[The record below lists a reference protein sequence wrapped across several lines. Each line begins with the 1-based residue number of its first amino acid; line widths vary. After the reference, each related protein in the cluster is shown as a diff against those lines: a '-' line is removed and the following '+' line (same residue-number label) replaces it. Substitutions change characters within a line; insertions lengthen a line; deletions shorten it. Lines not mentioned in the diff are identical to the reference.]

1 MNKFVTLD
9 IETLGTPSDCGT
21 THIVMPSA
29 AFVVWKGIQ
38 ELPTIIYCGFDVR
51 EQLFQ
56 GAKVSAGTISF
67 WMKEAMSGNQAAT
80 TLISELN
87 DKPMSAYRIWN
98 PSNDG
103 NLIPATNER
112 IFKDIVAHM
121 VFNNYDSLRY
131 YGNGP
136 DFDMT
141 IYDTNSYH
149 ANKGMPLVPWSFW
162 NIRSARNAKEYAFP
176 PDQDYGSTLRNAEV
190 WAHRVFKEY
199 NIISSTKHTPSKH
212 NPIYDALVESF
223 IIGHTE
229 EK

>member
-9 IETLGTPSDCGT
+9 IETLGTPGDCGT
-21 THIVMPSA
+21 THVVMPSA
-29 AFVVWKGIQ
+29 AFVVWKGVQ

-56 GAKVSAGTISF
+56 GAKVSAGTVAF

-87 DKPMSAYRIWN
+87 DKPLSGYQIWN
-98 PSNDG
+98 S
-103 NLIPATNER
+103 LSTLERISTTNED
-112 IFKDIVAHM
+112 IFKAIVAHM
-121 VFNNYDSLRY
+121 VFNKYDMLRY

-141 IYDTNSYH
+141 IYEANSYH
-149 ANKGMPLVPWSFW
+149 ANKGMPSVPWAFW
-162 NIRSARNAKEYAFP
+162 NIRSARNAKEDPAFKEI
-176 PDQDYGSTLRNAEV
+176 SKEAEV

-199 NIISSTKHTPSKH
+199 NIISDTNHTPSKH

-223 IIGHTE
+223 IIFHTLE
-229 EK
+229 N

>member
-9 IETLGTPSDCGT
+9 IETLGTPGDCGT
-21 THIVMPSA
+21 THVVMPSA
-29 AFVVWKGIQ
+29 AFVVWKGVQ

-56 GAKVSAGTISF
+56 GAKVSAGTIAF

-103 NLIPATNER
+103 ESIPATNED
-112 IFKDIVAHM
+112 IFKAIVAHM

-141 IYDTNSYH
+141 IYEANSYH
-149 ANKGMPLVPWSFW
+149 ANKGMPSVPWAFW
-162 NIRSARNAKEYAFP
+162 NIRSARNAKENPTFKELAKE
-176 PDQDYGSTLRNAEV
+176 AEV

-199 NIISSTKHTPSKH
+199 NIISSTNHTPSKH
-212 NPIYDALVESF
+212 NPIFDALVESY
-223 IIGHTE
+223 IIAHTE